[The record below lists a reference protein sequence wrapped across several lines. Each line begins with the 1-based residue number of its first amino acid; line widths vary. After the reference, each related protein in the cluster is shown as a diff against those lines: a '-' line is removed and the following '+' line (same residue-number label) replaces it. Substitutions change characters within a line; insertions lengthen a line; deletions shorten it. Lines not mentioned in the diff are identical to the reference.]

1 MSEVLSQDEVDA
13 LLKGISG
20 GEIEVETEIPQEET
34 FGPSSFDFANQD
46 RIIRG
51 RLPTLEIV
59 HDRFARL
66 FRTSISTA
74 LHRVVDVSVL
84 GTDLRKFGDF
94 MRNLPLPTSLHLIRM
109 DPLRGLSLLVLEGRL
124 VFVFVDTFF
133 GGSGGTHYKLEGRDF
148 TVIEQRL
155 IKKVVDIAI
164 DDYQEA
170 WQAISPLD
178 ITHVRSEINPQFVN
192 IVPPSDVVVTI
203 SLELEF
209 EEASG
214 TMTFCLPYSTLEP
227 IREKLRAGFQTETV
241 DFDSTWMN
249 RLRNQISEVDVDLM
263 VHLGGSQITGRELLN
278 LKVGDTIIL
287 DEDCST
293 PCEVYVEDILKFRGR
308 IGVHR
313 GCRAV
318 QVESL
323 VDPKR

>member
-1 MSEVLSQDEVDA
+1 LSEVLSQDEVDA

-20 GEIEVETEIPQEET
+20 GDVEVESDSPEQGGTAN
-34 FGPSSFDFANQD
+34 FDFANQD

-94 MRNLPLPTSLHLIRM
+94 MRGLPLPTSLHLIRLE
-109 DPLRGLSLLVLEGRL
+109 PLRGLGLLVLEGKL

-133 GGSGGTHYKLEGRDF
+133 GGSGGAHYKLEGRDF

-178 ITHVRSEINPQFVN
+178 VSHVRSEINPQFVN
-192 IVPPSDVVVTI
+192 IVPPSDVVVTV

-209 EEASG
+209 ESASG
-214 TMTFCLPYSTLEP
+214 ALTFCLPYSTLEP
-227 IREKLRAGFQTETV
+227 IREKLRAGFQSEAV
-241 DFDSTWMN
+241 DFDSTWIN
-249 RLRNQISEVDVDLM
+249 RLRNQIGEVAVDML
-263 VHLGGSQITGRELLN
+263 VHLGGTEITGRELLD

-287 DEDCST
+287 DEDCTT
-293 PCEVYVEDILKFRGR
+293 PCEVYVEEILKIRGR
-308 IGVHR
+308 VGVHR

-318 QVESL
+318 QVENL